1 METVDAP
8 QIIEMVNHACT
19 FTPFETRWIPSSARF
34 VVLGQTP
41 KATGTIQIFELTEG
55 GGVECRQ
62 NVEKKSGFKC
72 GTFGATSFDRRS
84 IATGDYH
91 GRVDIWDI
99 ERMDRPT
106 FSAQGHD
113 GLVNC
118 IDGVGGLNIGCGAPE
133 LVTGGRDG
141 CVRVWDPRVAESVVS
156 LEPESDGAIRDCW
169 TVAFGNS
176 HNDEERC
183 VAAGFD
189 NGDVKLFDLR
199 MGRMVWERNLGNGVT
214 SVQFDRKDIE
224 MNKLCCTTLEG
235 NFRIFDLRT
244 YHPERGYAM
253 LKERAHKSTVWT
265 ARHMPQNR
273 ELFAT
278 TGGNGGINLYRYS
291 YPAKRVMKD
300 AEGQLEGV
308 VGTTELLNA
317 RIIGSQPIVSYDWSP
332 DKEGLAVMACL
343 DQSVRVQICTKLN
356 RY

>member
-1 METVDAP
+1 MESTDAP
-8 QIIEMVNHACT
+8 QIIEMVNHSCA

-34 VVLGQTP
+34 VVLGQLP
-41 KATGTIQIFELTEG
+41 KATGTIQIFELTAG
-55 GGVECRQ
+55 GEIECKAKG
-62 NVEKKSGFKC
+62 EKAGGLKC
-72 GTFGATSFDRRS
+72 GTFGASSLDQRS
-84 IATGDYH
+84 VATGDYK
-91 GRVDIWDI
+91 GNLNVYDL
-99 ERMDRPT
+99 ERLDTPS
-106 FSAQGHD
+106 FSVQGHD
-113 GLVNC
+113 GLINA

-133 LVTGGRDG
+133 IVTGGRDG
-141 CVRVWDPRVAESVVS
+141 CVRVWDPRVAEPVVS
-156 LEPESDGAIRDCW
+156 LEPESAAETRDCW

-176 HNDEERC
+176 YNDEERC

-199 MGRMVWERNLGNGVT
+199 MGRMVWEENVGNGVT

-244 YHPERGYAM
+244 YHSEKGYAM
-253 LKERAHKSTVWT
+253 LKERAHKSTVWC
-265 ARHMPQNR
+265 AAHMPQNR

-291 YPAKRVMKD
+291 YPSKRTVKD
-300 AEGQLEGV
+300 SEGQLEGV
-308 VGTTELLNA
+308 AGTTELLNA
-317 RIIGSQPIVSYDWSP
+317 RIIGSQPIVSFDWSP

-343 DQSVRVQICTKLN
+343 DQTVRVQICTKLD